1 MFNHQFTAYFKVA
14 LTSIIIPFFIVI
26 LSTYV
31 FKLIFL
37 QQYLLVLFSLNTPA
51 SFPLLLEQNI
61 LFAKTRSGNIMRRVL
76 KKLWTGEPLGDLS
89 TKEEDVSV
97 KEIKEA
103 ALN

>member
-37 QQYLLVLFSLNTPA
+37 QQYLLVLSLNTPA

-76 KKLWTGEPLGDLS
+76 KKLWTGEPLGDL
-89 TKEEDVSV
+89 
-97 KEIKEA
+97 
-103 ALN
+103 